1 MTEPRD
7 FTSTEHTMASEDLA
21 SLLCEPLP
29 ETGVITASGGEWR
42 READGRWRFWQAQA
56 WIDD

>member
-1 MTEPRD
+1 MLSHFVPTNQV
-7 FTSTEHTMASEDLA
+7 MAPGDLA

-29 ETGVITASGGEWR
+29 DSGVIVASGGEWR

>member
-1 MTEPRD
+1 MTEPELVPTD
-7 FTSTEHTMASEDLA
+7 HVIPSEDLV
-21 SLLCEPLP
+21 SLLTEPLP
-29 ETGVITASGGEWR
+29 ESGVIVASGGEWR